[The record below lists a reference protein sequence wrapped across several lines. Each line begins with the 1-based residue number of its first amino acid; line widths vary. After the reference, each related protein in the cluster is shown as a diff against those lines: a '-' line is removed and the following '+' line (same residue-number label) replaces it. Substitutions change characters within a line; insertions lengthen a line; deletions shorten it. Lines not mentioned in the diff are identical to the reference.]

1 MKSETQKLSIREKIG
16 YSLGDTAS
24 NLFFQTFILFLLYF
38 YTDVFGITAKT
49 AVTMF
54 LVARI
59 WDAINDPIMGM
70 IADRTSTRWGKFRP
84 YLIWGVIPLG
94 VLGVLTFTTPGQ
106 SISINL
112 RILTITIPEL
122 SIIGKIIYAYVTYIL
137 LTMTYTLI
145 NVPYSALMA
154 VITPN
159 SDERTVISSFRFV
172 AAFVGQFI
180 VQYAILKLVGV
191 FADGNEAKGWQL
203 AMAVLSALAIILY
216 LITFSSTR
224 ERVKPIKEQKTPFR
238 QDLIDLFTNKPWVLI
253 AAATIFQLMYNCM
266 RNGNIMYYFKYFV
279 QDQQMVFFGKTWQ
292 FTYQD
297 LTTAF
302 MLSGTALTILGAIL
316 TIKLSRRFDKPK
328 SYAGSLG
335 ITAIVTALY
344 YFLGPKDIIIMFGL
358 NLIISFTIGIVSVLQ
373 WAIYTDTT
381 YYSEWKTG
389 RRASG
394 LLMSASLFALKLGIA
409 LGSALLAFILARYGF
424 KANIQQTAETLTGI
438 RLVMS
443 IYPAI
448 IALIGVTVIW
458 FFYPLSNKMLA
469 KIEEELSVRRQTSSN
484 NN

>member
-1 MKSETQKLSIREKIG
+1 MKPEEKKLSIGEKIG

-54 LVARI
+54 LVARV

-70 IADRTSTRWGKFRP
+70 IADRTKTRWGKFRP
-84 YLIWGVIPLG
+84 YLIWGIIPFA
-94 VLGVLTFTTPGQ
+94 VLGILTFTTPGQ
-106 SISINL
+106 GASVNL
-112 RILTITIPEL
+112 GFLKLTVPEF
-122 SIIGKIIYAYVTYIL
+122 SAAGKIVYAYITYIL

-154 VITPN
+154 VITPD

-180 VQYAILKLVGV
+180 VQYAILKLVSV

-203 AMAVLSALAIILY
+203 AMAVLSALAVILY
-216 LITFSSTR
+216 FITFSTTK
-224 ERVKPIKEQKTPFR
+224 ERVKPIKEEETPFS
-238 QDLIDLFTNKPWVLI
+238 QDLSDLFENEPWVMI
-253 AAATIFQLMYNCM
+253 ALATIFQLIYNVM
-266 RNGNIMYYFKYFV
+266 RNGNIIYYFKYFV
-279 QDQQMVFFGKTWQ
+279 QDQQMVFFGKTWM
-292 FTYQD
+292 FTFQE
-297 LTTAF
+297 LTTVF
-302 MLSGTALTILGAIL
+302 MLSGTVMTILGAIL
-316 TIKLSRRFDKPK
+316 AIKFSRMFDKSK
-328 SYAGSLG
+328 TYAGSLG
-335 ITAIVTALY
+335 ITAIVTAIY
-344 YFLGPKDIIIMFGL
+344 YFFGPKDIIPMFAL
-358 NLIISFTIGIVSVLQ
+358 NLIISFAIGIVSVLQ

-394 LLMSASLFALKLGIA
+394 LLMSASLFALKYGIA
-409 LGSALLAFILARYGF
+409 MGSALLAFVLARYGF
-424 KANIQQTAETLTGI
+424 EANVQQTPETLKGI

-448 IALIGVTVIW
+448 IAFAAVFLMW
-458 FFYPLSNKMLA
+458 FAYPLTNKMLA
-469 KIEEELSVRRQTSSN
+469 KIEDELSERRKTS
-484 NN
+484 

>member
-1 MKSETQKLSIREKIG
+1 MKSETQKLSIKEKIG

-70 IADRTSTRWGKFRP
+70 IADRTNTKWGKFRP
-84 YLIWGVIPLG
+84 FLIWGVIPFG
-94 VLGVLTFTTPGQ
+94 VLGVLAFTTPD
-106 SISINL
+106 ISIN
-112 RILTITIPEL
+112 
-122 SIIGKIIYAYVTYIL
+122 GKIIYAYVTYIL
-137 LTMTYTLI
+137 LTMSYTMI

-154 VITPN
+154 VITPD

-180 VQYAILKLVGV
+180 VQFAILKLVSV
-191 FADGNEAKGWQL
+191 FGDGNEAKGWQL
-203 AMAVLSALAIILY
+203 AMVVLSALAVILY

-224 ERVKPIKEQKTPFR
+224 ERVLPIKEQKTPFK

-253 AAATIFQLMYNCM
+253 AFATIFQLMYNVL

-279 QDQQMVFFGKTWQ
+279 LDQQMIFFGKTWQ

-297 LTTAF
+297 LTTVF
-302 MLSGTALTILGAIL
+302 MLSGTAMTILGAIL
-316 TIKLSRRFDKPK
+316 TIKFSRRFDKPK

-344 YFLGPKDIIIMFGL
+344 YFLGPTDIIMMFAL
-358 NLIISFTIGIVSVLQ
+358 NLIISFAIGIVSVLQ

-424 KANIQQTAETLTGI
+424 EANVQQTAETLTGI

-443 IYPAI
+443 VYPAI
-448 IALIGVTVIW
+448 IAFIGVIIIW
-458 FFYPLSNKMLA
+458 FFYPLSNKMLI
-469 KIEEELSVRRQTSSN
+469 KIEEELSVQRQSSSDDN
-484 NN
+484 

>member
-1 MKSETQKLSIREKIG
+1 MKAETHKLNVGEKIG

-70 IADRTSTRWGKFRP
+70 IADRTKTRWGKFRP
-84 YLIWGVIPLG
+84 FLIWGIIPFA
-94 VLGVLTFTTPGQ
+94 VLGILTFTTPGQ
-106 SISINL
+106 GVSINL
-112 RILTITIPEL
+112 KLFTITVPEL
-122 SIIGKIIYAYVTYIL
+122 SAFGKVVYAYITYIL
-137 LTMTYTLI
+137 LTMTYTMI

-180 VQYAILKLVGV
+180 VQYAILKLVSV

-203 AMAVLSALAIILY
+203 AMAVLSALAVILY
-216 LITFSSTR
+216 LITFSTTK
-224 ERVKPIKEQKTPFR
+224 ERVKPIKEEKTPFR
-238 QDLIDLFTNKPWVLI
+238 QDLVDLFTNEPWVMI
-253 AAATIFQLMYNCM
+253 AIATIFQLMYNVM

-279 QDQQMVFFGKTWQ
+279 QDQQMIIFGKTWE

-297 LTTAF
+297 LTTGF
-302 MLSGTALTILGAIL
+302 MLSGTVMTILGAIL
-316 TIKLSRRFDKPK
+316 TIKFSRLFDKPK
-328 SYAGSLG
+328 TYAGSLG
-335 ITAIVTALY
+335 ITAIVTAVY
-344 YFLGPKDIIIMFGL
+344 YFLSPKDLIIMFSL
-358 NLIISFTIGIVSVLQ
+358 NLIISFAIGIVSVLQ

-409 LGSALLAFILARYGF
+409 LGSALLAFILDKYGF
-424 KANIQQTAETLTGI
+424 EANVAQKPETLTGI
-438 RLVMS
+438 RMVMS

-448 IALIGVTVIW
+448 VALFAVIIMW
-458 FFYPLSNKMLA
+458 VAYPLSNKMLV
-469 KIEEELSVRRQTSSN
+469 KIEDELAARRKTS
-484 NN
+484 

>member
-54 LVARI
+54 LVARV

-70 IADRTSTRWGKFRP
+70 IADRTNTRWGKFRP
-84 YLIWGVIPLG
+84 YLIWVVIPFG
-94 VLGVLTFTTPGQ
+94 VLGVLTFTTPD
-106 SISINL
+106 ISIN
-112 RILTITIPEL
+112 
-122 SIIGKIIYAYVTYIL
+122 GKIIYAYITYIL
-137 LTMTYTLI
+137 LTMAYTMI

-154 VITPN
+154 VITPD
-159 SDERTVISSFRFV
+159 SKERTVISSFRFV

-180 VQYAILKLVGV
+180 VQYAILKLVSV
-191 FADGNEAKGWQL
+191 FGDGNEAKGWQL
-203 AMAVLSALAIILY
+203 AMIVLSALAVILY
-216 LITFSSTR
+216 LITFSTTR
-224 ERVKPIKEQKTPFR
+224 ERVKPIKEQKTPFK

-253 AAATIFQLMYNCM
+253 AVATIFQLMYNCM

-279 QDQQMVFFGKTWQ
+279 LDQQMIFFGKTYH
-292 FTYQD
+292 FSYQD

-448 IALIGVTVIW
+448 IGLIGVTVIW

>member
-1 MKSETQKLSIREKIG
+1 MQPQKLSVKEKIG

-70 IADRTSTRWGKFRP
+70 IADRTNTRWGKFRP
-84 YLIWGVIPLG
+84 YLIWGVIPFG
-94 VLGVLTFTTPGQ
+94 VLGVLTFTTPD
-106 SISINL
+106 ISLN
-112 RILTITIPEL
+112 
-122 SIIGKIIYAYVTYIL
+122 GKIIYAYVTYIL
-137 LTMTYTLI
+137 LTMTYTMI

-154 VITPN
+154 VITPD
-159 SDERTVISSFRFV
+159 SEERTVISSFRFV

-180 VQYAILKLVGV
+180 VQYAILKLVSV
-191 FADGNEAKGWQL
+191 FGDGNEARGWQL
-203 AMAVLSALAIILY
+203 AMIVLSALAVILY
-216 LITFSSTR
+216 IITFSTTR
-224 ERVKPIKEQKTPFR
+224 ERVKPIKEQKTPFK

-253 AAATIFQLMYNCM
+253 AVATIFQLMYNVM

-279 QDQQMVFFGKTWQ
+279 LDQQMVFFGKTWQ

-297 LTTAF
+297 LTTGF
-302 MLSGTALTILGAIL
+302 MLSGTVMTILGAIL
-316 TIKLSRRFDKPK
+316 TIKFSRRFDKPK

-344 YFLGPKDIIIMFGL
+344 YFLGPKDIILMLAL
-358 NLIISFTIGIVSVLQ
+358 NLIISFAIGIVSVLQ

-381 YYSEWKTG
+381 YYSEWKTS

-409 LGSALLAFILARYGF
+409 LGSALLAFILDKYGF
-424 KANIQQTAETLTGI
+424 KANVQQTAETLTGI

-443 IYPAI
+443 IYPAV
-448 IALIGVTVIW
+448 IALFGVVIIW
-458 FFYPLSNKMLA
+458 FFYPLSNKMLI
-469 KIEEELSVRRQTSSN
+469 KIEEELSLRRHS
-484 NN
+484 